1 MGLNFNHYFLKE
13 RILDVSYRKFSREEE
28 PNVISFFE
36 DLYTYPPK
44 IKIQW
49 KQLDLVEESDKLLPN
64 KIINHPPHKSFSGVR
79 DYMDKVISFDV
90 YSKKIKLLKQTL
102 KDVPVYVIVNGRTEI
117 VVASTRSK
125 KFNTID
131 PNVLDPGPLLE
142 NPELITEG
150 NEIRKVIRRQVYKRS
165 VVESVGKALSTKS
178 KKFGFIF
185 FDPIEAQYYLDA
197 MVARSEKKFHH
208 RRDHSIDKVGLSIHC
223 IGLDTAY
230 SLLSRSSSNVDFR
243 FVPSLPEVK
252 AVLEHSSQGDTN
264 SELAVNERQLEQ
276 TLSRKALSIISD
288 QYNSA
293 FKGVPIYIVAVKD
306 KSRNLFSTLGVKQ
319 LIEFDKLGMLYTGF
333 HDELISILK
342 GNDKRDKEKLKFEA
356 LQDSEKFKSSSTK
369 TNSSANYIF
378 FDREQAL
385 EFCEKYSSR
394 MVSPIYTDNLE
405 DFLELWG
412 ESLVLNTDVTQS
424 FININQPTYFIPS
437 KRSIKT
443 LEQYYNRP
451 KDSLG
456 KSIKVW
462 GRRKLSKLYWFRTN
476 YLGLILRG
484 NRI

>member
-1 MGLNFNHYFLKE
+1 MGLNLNHYFSKE
-13 RILDVSYRKFSREEE
+13 RILDVISHEDKE
-28 PNVISFFE
+28 PYAVSFFE

-49 KQLDLVEESDKLLPN
+49 KQLDLVEKSDKLLPN

-79 DYMDKVISFDV
+79 DYMDKVISSDV

-142 NPELITEG
+142 KPELITEG

-197 MVARSEKKFHH
+197 MIARSEKKFHH

-264 SELAVNERQLEQ
+264 NERQLEQ

-293 FKGVPIYIVAVKD
+293 FKGVPIYIVVVKD
-306 KSRNLFSTLGVKQ
+306 
-319 LIEFDKLGMLYTGF
+319 
-333 HDELISILK
+333 
-342 GNDKRDKEKLKFEA
+342 KFEA

>member
-1 MGLNFNHYFLKE
+1 MELNLNHYFSKE
-13 RILDVSYRKFSREEE
+13 RILDVISHEDKE
-28 PNVISFFE
+28 PYAVSFFE

-49 KQLDLVEESDKLLPN
+49 KQLDLVEKSDKLLPN

-117 VVASTRSK
+117 VVASSRSQ
-125 KFNTID
+125 KFHSHTALSSGFN
-131 PNVLDPGPLLE
+131 LE
-142 NPELITEG
+142 KGGVQETDVAQ
-150 NEIRKVIRRQVYKRS
+150 KSFSKSKAYKRTLD
-165 VVESVGKALSTKS
+165 KALSTKS

-197 MVARSEKKFHH
+197 MVIRSEKKFHH

-264 SELAVNERQLEQ
+264 SELAINERQLEQ

-293 FKGVPIYIVAVKD
+293 FKGVPIYIVVVKD
-306 KSRNLFSTLGVKQ
+306 
-319 LIEFDKLGMLYTGF
+319 
-333 HDELISILK
+333 
-342 GNDKRDKEKLKFEA
+342 KFEA

-476 YLGLILRG
+476 YLCLILRG

>member
-1 MGLNFNHYFLKE
+1 MELNLNHYFSKE
-13 RILDVSYRKFSREEE
+13 RILDVISHEDKE
-28 PNVISFFE
+28 PYAVSFFE

-49 KQLDLVEESDKLLPN
+49 KQLDLVEKSDKLLPN

-79 DYMDKVISFDV
+79 DYMDKVISSDV

-142 NPELITEG
+142 KPELITEG

-165 VVESVGKALSTKS
+165 VVESVGKALSTQS

-264 SELAVNERQLEQ
+264 NERQLEQ

-293 FKGVPIYIVAVKD
+293 FKGVPIYIVVVKD
-306 KSRNLFSTLGVKQ
+306 
-319 LIEFDKLGMLYTGF
+319 
-333 HDELISILK
+333 
-342 GNDKRDKEKLKFEA
+342 KFEA

>member
-1 MGLNFNHYFLKE
+1 MGLNLNHYFSKE
-13 RILDVSYRKFSREEE
+13 RILDVISHEDKE
-28 PNVISFFE
+28 PYAVSFFE

-49 KQLDLVEESDKLLPN
+49 KQLDLVEKSDKLLPN

-79 DYMDKVISFDV
+79 DYMDKVISSDV

-142 NPELITEG
+142 KPELITEG
-150 NEIRKVIRRQVYKRS
+150 NEIRRQVYKRS

-264 SELAVNERQLEQ
+264 NERQLEQ

-293 FKGVPIYIVAVKD
+293 FKGVPIYIVVVKD
-306 KSRNLFSTLGVKQ
+306 
-319 LIEFDKLGMLYTGF
+319 
-333 HDELISILK
+333 
-342 GNDKRDKEKLKFEA
+342 KFEA

>member
-1 MGLNFNHYFLKE
+1 MGLRLNHYFSSDQL
-13 RILDVSYRKFSREEE
+13 LDVRK
-28 PNVISFFE
+28 VIPSKGAKESDVVYFLE

-49 KQLDLVEESDKLLPN
+49 NQLDLVEKSSKLLPN
-64 KIINHPPHKSFSGVR
+64 KIINHPPHKSFLGVR

-90 YSKKIKLLKQTL
+90 YSKKMKLLKQTL

-117 VVASTRSK
+117 VVASARSK
-125 KFNTID
+125 KFHSYAALNSGF
-131 PNVLDPGPLLE
+131 NLE
-142 NPELITEG
+142 KDGVQETDVAQKSFSK
-150 NEIRKVIRRQVYKRS
+150 RKVYKRTLD
-165 VVESVGKALSTKS
+165 KALSTKL

-185 FDPIEAQYYLDA
+185 FDPNEAQLYLDA
-197 MVARSEKKFHH
+197 MVACSEKKFHH
-208 RRDHSIDKVGLSIHC
+208 KRDYSIDKVGLSIHC

-230 SLLSRSSSNVDFR
+230 SLLSRPSSNVDFR
-243 FVPSLPEVK
+243 FVPSLTEVK
-252 AVLEHSSQGDTN
+252 ALLEHSSQGDTN
-264 SELAVNERQLEQ
+264 SEFGANERQLEQ
-276 TLSRKALSIISD
+276 TLSGKALSIISD

-293 FKGVPIYIVAVKD
+293 FKGVPIYIVVVKD
-306 KSRNLFSTLGVKQ
+306 
-319 LIEFDKLGMLYTGF
+319 
-333 HDELISILK
+333 
-342 GNDKRDKEKLKFEA
+342 KFEA

>member
-1 MGLNFNHYFLKE
+1 MGLNLNHYFSKE
-13 RILDVSYRKFSREEE
+13 RILDVISHEDKE
-28 PNVISFFE
+28 PYAVSFFE

-49 KQLDLVEESDKLLPN
+49 KQLDLVEKSDKLLPN

-79 DYMDKVISFDV
+79 DYMDKVISSDV

-142 NPELITEG
+142 KPELITEG

-264 SELAVNERQLEQ
+264 SELAINERQLEQ

-293 FKGVPIYIVAVKD
+293 FKGVPIYIVVVKD
-306 KSRNLFSTLGVKQ
+306 K
-319 LIEFDKLGMLYTGF
+319 
-333 HDELISILK
+333 
-342 GNDKRDKEKLKFEA
+342 FEV

>member
-1 MGLNFNHYFLKE
+1 MELNLNHYFSKE
-13 RILDVSYRKFSREEE
+13 RILDVISHEDKE
-28 PNVISFFE
+28 PYAVSFFE

-49 KQLDLVEESDKLLPN
+49 KQLDLVEKSDKLLPN
-64 KIINHPPHKSFSGVR
+64 KIINHPPHKLFSGVR

-142 NPELITEG
+142 KPELITEG

-264 SELAVNERQLEQ
+264 SELAINERQLEQ

-293 FKGVPIYIVAVKD
+293 FKGVPIYIVVVKD
-306 KSRNLFSTLGVKQ
+306 K
-319 LIEFDKLGMLYTGF
+319 
-333 HDELISILK
+333 
-342 GNDKRDKEKLKFEA
+342 FEV

>member
-1 MGLNFNHYFLKE
+1 MGLNLNHYFSKE
-13 RILDVSYRKFSREEE
+13 RILDVISHEDKE
-28 PNVISFFE
+28 PYAVSFFE

-49 KQLDLVEESDKLLPN
+49 KQLDLVEKSDKLLPN

-79 DYMDKVISFDV
+79 DYMDKVISSDV

-142 NPELITEG
+142 KPELITEG

-252 AVLEHSSQGDTN
+252 AVLEHSNQGDTN
-264 SELAVNERQLEQ
+264 SELAINERQLEQ

-293 FKGVPIYIVAVKD
+293 FKGVPIYIVVVKD
-306 KSRNLFSTLGVKQ
+306 K
-319 LIEFDKLGMLYTGF
+319 
-333 HDELISILK
+333 
-342 GNDKRDKEKLKFEA
+342 FEV

>member
-1 MGLNFNHYFLKE
+1 MGLNLNHYFSKE
-13 RILDVSYRKFSREEE
+13 RILDVSYRKFSREAKE
-28 PNVISFFE
+28 PNVVSFFE

-125 KFNTID
+125 KLNLHD
-131 PNVLDPGPLLE
+131 VNVLSAGPLINLE
-142 NPELITEG
+142 KPDLTP
-150 NEIRKVIRRQVYKRS
+150 KDTVTRRQVYKRTL
-165 VVESVGKALSTKS
+165 VESVEKALSTKS

-293 FKGVPIYIVAVKD
+293 FKGVPIYIVVVKD
-306 KSRNLFSTLGVKQ
+306 
-319 LIEFDKLGMLYTGF
+319 
-333 HDELISILK
+333 
-342 GNDKRDKEKLKFEA
+342 KFEA

>member
-1 MGLNFNHYFLKE
+1 MGLNFNHYFSKE
-13 RILDVSYRKFSREEE
+13 RILDVNYSKFSRDDKE
-28 PNVISFFE
+28 PNVVSFFE

-125 KFNTID
+125 KLNLHD
-131 PNVLDPGPLLE
+131 ASVLSAGPLL
-142 NPELITEG
+142 NPEKRISDLPPNT
-150 NEIRKVIRRQVYKRS
+150 VTRRQVYKRTL
-165 VVESVGKALSTKS
+165 VESVEKALSTKS

-197 MVARSEKKFHH
+197 MVIRSEKKFHH

-306 KSRNLFSTLGVKQ
+306 KSRNLFSTL
-319 LIEFDKLGMLYTGF
+319 
-333 HDELISILK
+333 
-342 GNDKRDKEKLKFEA
+342 NDKRDKEKLKFEA

>member
-1 MGLNFNHYFLKE
+1 MGLNFNHYFSKE

-79 DYMDKVISFDV
+79 DYMDKVISSDV

-125 KFNTID
+125 KLNLHD
-131 PNVLDPGPLLE
+131 ANVLSAGPPLI
-142 NPELITEG
+142 NPEKRISDLPPNT
-150 NEIRKVIRRQVYKRS
+150 VTRRQVYKRTL
-165 VVESVGKALSTKS
+165 VESVEKALSTKS

-197 MVARSEKKFHH
+197 MVIRSEKKFHH

-306 KSRNLFSTLGVKQ
+306 KSRNLFSTL
-319 LIEFDKLGMLYTGF
+319 
-333 HDELISILK
+333 
-342 GNDKRDKEKLKFEA
+342 NDKRDKEKLKFEA

-451 KDSLG
+451 KDLLG

>member
-1 MGLNFNHYFLKE
+1 MELNLNHYFSKE
-13 RILDVSYRKFSREEE
+13 RILDVISHEDKE
-28 PNVISFFE
+28 PYAVSFFE

-49 KQLDLVEESDKLLPN
+49 KQLDLVEKSDKLLPN

-79 DYMDKVISFDV
+79 DYMDKVISSDV

-125 KFNTID
+125 KFNTIN

-142 NPELITEG
+142 KPELITEG

-293 FKGVPIYIVAVKD
+293 FKGVPIYIVVVKD
-306 KSRNLFSTLGVKQ
+306 K
-319 LIEFDKLGMLYTGF
+319 
-333 HDELISILK
+333 
-342 GNDKRDKEKLKFEA
+342 FEV

>member
-1 MGLNFNHYFLKE
+1 MGLNLNHYFSKE
-13 RILDVSYRKFSREEE
+13 RILDVISHEDKE
-28 PNVISFFE
+28 PYAVSFFE

-49 KQLDLVEESDKLLPN
+49 KQLDLVEKSDKLLPN

-79 DYMDKVISFDV
+79 DYMDKVISSDV

-142 NPELITEG
+142 KPELITEG
-150 NEIRKVIRRQVYKRS
+150 NEIRKVIRRQVYKRG

-264 SELAVNERQLEQ
+264 NERQLEQ

-288 QYNSA
+288 KYNSA
-293 FKGVPIYIVAVKD
+293 FKGVPIYIVVVKD
-306 KSRNLFSTLGVKQ
+306 
-319 LIEFDKLGMLYTGF
+319 
-333 HDELISILK
+333 
-342 GNDKRDKEKLKFEA
+342 KFEA

>member
-1 MGLNFNHYFLKE
+1 MGLNLNHYFSKE
-13 RILDVSYRKFSREEE
+13 RILDVISHEDKE
-28 PNVISFFE
+28 PYAVSFFE

-49 KQLDLVEESDKLLPN
+49 KQLDLVEKSDKLLPN

-79 DYMDKVISFDV
+79 DYMDKVISSDV

-142 NPELITEG
+142 KPELITEG

-264 SELAVNERQLEQ
+264 NERQLEQ

-293 FKGVPIYIVAVKD
+293 FKGVPIYIVVVKD
-306 KSRNLFSTLGVKQ
+306 
-319 LIEFDKLGMLYTGF
+319 
-333 HDELISILK
+333 
-342 GNDKRDKEKLKFEA
+342 KFEA

>member
-1 MGLNFNHYFLKE
+1 MELNLNHYFSKE
-13 RILDVSYRKFSREEE
+13 RILDVISHEDKE
-28 PNVISFFE
+28 PYAVSFFE

-125 KFNTID
+125 KLNLHD
-131 PNVLDPGPLLE
+131 ASVLSAGPLL
-142 NPELITEG
+142 NPEKRISDLPPNT
-150 NEIRKVIRRQVYKRS
+150 VTRRQVYKRTL
-165 VVESVGKALSTKS
+165 VESVEKALSTKS

-264 SELAVNERQLEQ
+264 SELAINERQLEQ

-306 KSRNLFSTLGVKQ
+306 KSRNLFSTL
-319 LIEFDKLGMLYTGF
+319 
-333 HDELISILK
+333 
-342 GNDKRDKEKLKFEA
+342 NDKRDKEKLKFEA

>member
-1 MGLNFNHYFLKE
+1 MGLNFNHYFSKE

-125 KFNTID
+125 KLNLHD
-131 PNVLDPGPLLE
+131 ASVLSAGPLL
-142 NPELITEG
+142 NPEKRISDLPPNT
-150 NEIRKVIRRQVYKRS
+150 VTRRQVYKRTL
-165 VVESVGKALSTKS
+165 VESVEKALSTKS

-197 MVARSEKKFHH
+197 MVIRSEKKFHH

-306 KSRNLFSTLGVKQ
+306 KSRNLFSTL
-319 LIEFDKLGMLYTGF
+319 
-333 HDELISILK
+333 
-342 GNDKRDKEKLKFEA
+342 NDKRDKEKLKFEA

>member
-1 MGLNFNHYFLKE
+1 MELNLNHYFSKE
-13 RILDVSYRKFSREEE
+13 RILDVISHEDKE
-28 PNVISFFE
+28 PYAVSFFE

-49 KQLDLVEESDKLLPN
+49 KQLDLVEKSDKLLPN

-79 DYMDKVISFDV
+79 DYMDKVISFNV

-125 KFNTID
+125 KFNAID

-142 NPELITEG
+142 KPELITEG

-165 VVESVGKALSTKS
+165 VVESVEKALSTKS

-293 FKGVPIYIVAVKD
+293 FKGVPIYIVVVKD
-306 KSRNLFSTLGVKQ
+306 K
-319 LIEFDKLGMLYTGF
+319 
-333 HDELISILK
+333 
-342 GNDKRDKEKLKFEA
+342 FEV

-451 KDSLG
+451 KDLLG

>member
-1 MGLNFNHYFLKE
+1 MGLNFNHYFSKE

-125 KFNTID
+125 KLNLHD
-131 PNVLDPGPLLE
+131 ANVLSAGPPLI
-142 NPELITEG
+142 NPEKRISDLPPNT
-150 NEIRKVIRRQVYKRS
+150 VTRRQVYKRTL
-165 VVESVGKALSTKS
+165 VESVEKALSTKS

-197 MVARSEKKFHH
+197 MVIRSEKKFHH

-306 KSRNLFSTLGVKQ
+306 KSRNLFSTL
-319 LIEFDKLGMLYTGF
+319 
-333 HDELISILK
+333 
-342 GNDKRDKEKLKFEA
+342 NDKRDKEKLKFEA

-451 KDSLG
+451 KDLLG

>member
-1 MGLNFNHYFLKE
+1 MGLNLNHYFSKE
-13 RILDVSYRKFSREEE
+13 RILDVISHEDKE
-28 PNVISFFE
+28 PYAVSFFE

-49 KQLDLVEESDKLLPN
+49 KQLDLVEKSDKLLPN

-79 DYMDKVISFDV
+79 DYMDKVISSDV

-117 VVASTRSK
+117 VVASARSK
-125 KFNTID
+125 KFHSYAALNSGF
-131 PNVLDPGPLLE
+131 NLE
-142 NPELITEG
+142 KDGVQETDVAQKSFSK
-150 NEIRKVIRRQVYKRS
+150 RKVYKRTLD
-165 VVESVGKALSTKS
+165 KALSTKL

-185 FDPIEAQYYLDA
+185 FDPNEAQLYLDA
-197 MVARSEKKFHH
+197 MVACSEKKFHH
-208 RRDHSIDKVGLSIHC
+208 KRDYSIDKVGLSIHC

-264 SELAVNERQLEQ
+264 SELVINERQLEQ

-293 FKGVPIYIVAVKD
+293 FKGVPIYIVVVKD
-306 KSRNLFSTLGVKQ
+306 K
-319 LIEFDKLGMLYTGF
+319 
-333 HDELISILK
+333 
-342 GNDKRDKEKLKFEA
+342 FEV

-462 GRRKLSKLYWFRTN
+462 GRRKLGKLYWFRTN

>member
-1 MGLNFNHYFLKE
+1 MGLNLNHYFSKE
-13 RILDVSYRKFSREEE
+13 RILDVISHEDKE
-28 PNVISFFE
+28 PYAVSFFE

-49 KQLDLVEESDKLLPN
+49 KQLDLVEKSDKLLPN

-79 DYMDKVISFDV
+79 DYMDKVISSDV

-142 NPELITEG
+142 KPELLTEG

-264 SELAVNERQLEQ
+264 NERQLEQ

-293 FKGVPIYIVAVKD
+293 FKGVPIYIVVVKD
-306 KSRNLFSTLGVKQ
+306 
-319 LIEFDKLGMLYTGF
+319 
-333 HDELISILK
+333 
-342 GNDKRDKEKLKFEA
+342 KFEA

>member
-1 MGLNFNHYFLKE
+1 MGLNLNHYFSKE
-13 RILDVSYRKFSREEE
+13 RILDVISHEDKE
-28 PNVISFFE
+28 PYAVSFFE

-49 KQLDLVEESDKLLPN
+49 KQLDLVEKSDKLLPN

-125 KFNTID
+125 KLNLHD
-131 PNVLDPGPLLE
+131 ANVLSAGPLINLE
-142 NPELITEG
+142 KPELITEG

-264 SELAVNERQLEQ
+264 NERQLEQ

-293 FKGVPIYIVAVKD
+293 FKGVPIYIVVVKD
-306 KSRNLFSTLGVKQ
+306 
-319 LIEFDKLGMLYTGF
+319 
-333 HDELISILK
+333 
-342 GNDKRDKEKLKFEA
+342 KFEA

>member
-1 MGLNFNHYFLKE
+1 MGLNLNHYFSKE
-13 RILDVSYRKFSREEE
+13 RILDVISHEDKE
-28 PNVISFFE
+28 PYAVSFFE

-49 KQLDLVEESDKLLPN
+49 KQLDLVEKSDKLLPN

-142 NPELITEG
+142 KPELITEG

-264 SELAVNERQLEQ
+264 NERQLEQ

-306 KSRNLFSTLGVKQ
+306 
-319 LIEFDKLGMLYTGF
+319 
-333 HDELISILK
+333 
-342 GNDKRDKEKLKFEA
+342 KFEA

>member
-1 MGLNFNHYFLKE
+1 MELNLNHYFSKE
-13 RILDVSYRKFSREEE
+13 RILDVISHEDKE
-28 PNVISFFE
+28 PYAVSFFE

-49 KQLDLVEESDKLLPN
+49 KQLDLVEKSDKLLPN

-79 DYMDKVISFDV
+79 DYMDKVISSDV

-142 NPELITEG
+142 KPELITEG

-165 VVESVGKALSTKS
+165 VVESVEKALSTKS

-264 SELAVNERQLEQ
+264 SELAINERQLEQ

-293 FKGVPIYIVAVKD
+293 FKGVPIYIVVVKD
-306 KSRNLFSTLGVKQ
+306 K
-319 LIEFDKLGMLYTGF
+319 
-333 HDELISILK
+333 
-342 GNDKRDKEKLKFEA
+342 FEV

>member
-1 MGLNFNHYFLKE
+1 MELNLNHYFSKE
-13 RILDVSYRKFSREEE
+13 RILDVISHEDKE
-28 PNVISFFE
+28 PYAVSFFE

-49 KQLDLVEESDKLLPN
+49 KQLDLVEKSDKLLPN

-79 DYMDKVISFDV
+79 DYMDKVISSDV

-142 NPELITEG
+142 KPELITEG

-208 RRDHSIDKVGLSIHC
+208 RRDYSIDKVGLSIHC

-264 SELAVNERQLEQ
+264 NERQLEQ

-293 FKGVPIYIVAVKD
+293 FKGVPIYIVVVKD
-306 KSRNLFSTLGVKQ
+306 K
-319 LIEFDKLGMLYTGF
+319 
-333 HDELISILK
+333 
-342 GNDKRDKEKLKFEA
+342 FEV

>member
-1 MGLNFNHYFLKE
+1 MELNLNHYFSKE
-13 RILDVSYRKFSREEE
+13 RILDVISHEDKE
-28 PNVISFFE
+28 PYAVSFFE

-49 KQLDLVEESDKLLPN
+49 KQLDLVEKSDKLLPN

-79 DYMDKVISFDV
+79 DYMDKVISSDV

-142 NPELITEG
+142 KPELITEG

-264 SELAVNERQLEQ
+264 NERQLEQ

-293 FKGVPIYIVAVKD
+293 FKGVPIYIVVVKD
-306 KSRNLFSTLGVKQ
+306 K
-319 LIEFDKLGMLYTGF
+319 
-333 HDELISILK
+333 
-342 GNDKRDKEKLKFEA
+342 FEV

-424 FININQPTYFIPS
+424 FISINQPTYFIPS

>member
-1 MGLNFNHYFLKE
+1 MGLNLNHYFSKE
-13 RILDVSYRKFSREEE
+13 RILDVISHEDKE
-28 PNVISFFE
+28 PYAVSFFE

-49 KQLDLVEESDKLLPN
+49 KQLDLVEKSDKLLPN

-79 DYMDKVISFDV
+79 DYMDKVISSDV

-142 NPELITEG
+142 KPELITEG

-264 SELAVNERQLEQ
+264 NERQLEQ
-276 TLSRKALSIISD
+276 TLSRKALTIISD

-293 FKGVPIYIVAVKD
+293 FKGVPIYIVVVKD
-306 KSRNLFSTLGVKQ
+306 K
-319 LIEFDKLGMLYTGF
+319 
-333 HDELISILK
+333 
-342 GNDKRDKEKLKFEA
+342 FEV

>member
-1 MGLNFNHYFLKE
+1 MELNLNHYFSKE
-13 RILDVSYRKFSREEE
+13 RILDVISHEDKE
-28 PNVISFFE
+28 PYAVSFFE

-49 KQLDLVEESDKLLPN
+49 KQLDLVEKSDKLLPN

-79 DYMDKVISFDV
+79 DYMDKVISSDV

-125 KFNTID
+125 KFNTIN

-142 NPELITEG
+142 KPELITEG

-264 SELAVNERQLEQ
+264 SELAINERQLEQ

-293 FKGVPIYIVAVKD
+293 FKGVPIYIVVVKD
-306 KSRNLFSTLGVKQ
+306 
-319 LIEFDKLGMLYTGF
+319 
-333 HDELISILK
+333 
-342 GNDKRDKEKLKFEA
+342 KFEA

>member
-1 MGLNFNHYFLKE
+1 MGLNLNHYFSKE
-13 RILDVSYRKFSREEE
+13 RILDVISHEDKE
-28 PNVISFFE
+28 PYAVSFFE

-49 KQLDLVEESDKLLPN
+49 KQLDLVEKSDKLLPN

-79 DYMDKVISFDV
+79 DYMDKVISFNV

-125 KFNTID
+125 KFNAID

-142 NPELITEG
+142 KPELITEG

-165 VVESVGKALSTKS
+165 VVESVEKALSTKS

-293 FKGVPIYIVAVKD
+293 FKGVPIYIVVVKD
-306 KSRNLFSTLGVKQ
+306 K
-319 LIEFDKLGMLYTGF
+319 
-333 HDELISILK
+333 
-342 GNDKRDKEKLKFEA
+342 FEV

-369 TNSSANYIF
+369 TNSLANYIF

>member
-1 MGLNFNHYFLKE
+1 MGLNLNHYFSKE
-13 RILDVSYRKFSREEE
+13 RILDVISHEDKE
-28 PNVISFFE
+28 PYAVSFFE

-49 KQLDLVEESDKLLPN
+49 KQLDLVEKSDKLLPN

-125 KFNTID
+125 KFNAID

-142 NPELITEG
+142 KPELITEG

-293 FKGVPIYIVAVKD
+293 FKGVPIYIVVVKD
-306 KSRNLFSTLGVKQ
+306 K
-319 LIEFDKLGMLYTGF
+319 
-333 HDELISILK
+333 
-342 GNDKRDKEKLKFEA
+342 FEV

-369 TNSSANYIF
+369 TNSLANYIF

-405 DFLELWG
+405 DFLELWE

>member
-1 MGLNFNHYFLKE
+1 MGLNLNHYFSKE
-13 RILDVSYRKFSREEE
+13 RILDVSYRKFSREAKE
-28 PNVISFFE
+28 PNVVSFFE

-49 KQLDLVEESDKLLPN
+49 KQLDLVEKSDKLLPN

-79 DYMDKVISFDV
+79 DYMDKVISSDV

-125 KFNTID
+125 KLNLHD
-131 PNVLDPGPLLE
+131 ANVLSAGPLINLE
-142 NPELITEG
+142 KPDLTP
-150 NEIRKVIRRQVYKRS
+150 KDTVTRRQVYKRTL
-165 VVESVGKALSTKS
+165 VESVEKALSTKS

-264 SELAVNERQLEQ
+264 SELAINERQLEQ

-306 KSRNLFSTLGVKQ
+306 KSRNLFSTL
-319 LIEFDKLGMLYTGF
+319 
-333 HDELISILK
+333 
-342 GNDKRDKEKLKFEA
+342 NDKRDKEKLKFEA

>member
-1 MGLNFNHYFLKE
+1 MGLNFNHYFSKE

-49 KQLDLVEESDKLLPN
+49 KQLDLVEKSDKLLPN

-125 KFNTID
+125 KLNLHD
-131 PNVLDPGPLLE
+131 ANVLSAGPPLI
-142 NPELITEG
+142 NPEKRVSDLPPNT
-150 NEIRKVIRRQVYKRS
+150 VTRRQVYKRTL
-165 VVESVGKALSTKS
+165 VESVEKALSTKS

-306 KSRNLFSTLGVKQ
+306 KSRNLFSTL
-319 LIEFDKLGMLYTGF
+319 
-333 HDELISILK
+333 
-342 GNDKRDKEKLKFEA
+342 NDKRDKEKLKFEA

-412 ESLVLNTDVTQS
+412 ESLVLNTDVTKS
-424 FININQPTYFIPS
+424 FININQSTYFIPS

>member
-1 MGLNFNHYFLKE
+1 MGLNLNHYFSKE
-13 RILDVSYRKFSREEE
+13 RILDVISHEDKE
-28 PNVISFFE
+28 PYAVSFFE

-49 KQLDLVEESDKLLPN
+49 KQLDLVEKSDKLLPN

-79 DYMDKVISFDV
+79 DYMDKVISSDV

-142 NPELITEG
+142 KPELITEG

-230 SLLSRSSSNVDFR
+230 SLLSRPSSNVDFR
-243 FVPSLPEVK
+243 FVPSLTEVK
-252 AVLEHSSQGDTN
+252 ALLEHSSQGDTN
-264 SELAVNERQLEQ
+264 SEFGANERQLEQ
-276 TLSRKALSIISD
+276 TLSGKALSIISD

-293 FKGVPIYIVAVKD
+293 FKGVPIYIATIKD
-306 KSRNLFSTLGVKQ
+306 KSRNLFSTLGVD
-319 LIEFDKLGMLYTGF
+319 ISDRTNSSHDTFISGF
-333 HDELISILK
+333 NTILRPSSLE
-342 GNDKRDKEKLKFEA
+342 GNYRRDKEKLKFEA
-356 LQDSEKFKSSSTK
+356 LQDSDKFKSSST
-369 TNSSANYIF
+369 NSYSSANYIF

-385 EFCEKYSSR
+385 KFCEKYSYR
-394 MVSPIYTDNLE
+394 VVSPIYTHNLE
-405 DFLELWG
+405 DFIELWE

-424 FININQPTYFIPS
+424 FLNINQPTYFIPS
-437 KRSIKT
+437 KQSIKT

>member
-1 MGLNFNHYFLKE
+1 MGLNLNHYFSKE
-13 RILDVSYRKFSREEE
+13 RILDVISHEDKE
-28 PNVISFFE
+28 PYAVSFFE

-49 KQLDLVEESDKLLPN
+49 KQLDLVEKSDKLLPN

-79 DYMDKVISFDV
+79 DYMDKVISSDV

-142 NPELITEG
+142 KPELITEG

-165 VVESVGKALSTKS
+165 VVESVGKALSTQS

-208 RRDHSIDKVGLSIHC
+208 RRDYSIDKVGLSIHC

-264 SELAVNERQLEQ
+264 NERQLEQ

-293 FKGVPIYIVAVKD
+293 FKGVPIYIVVVKD
-306 KSRNLFSTLGVKQ
+306 
-319 LIEFDKLGMLYTGF
+319 
-333 HDELISILK
+333 
-342 GNDKRDKEKLKFEA
+342 KFEA

>member
-1 MGLNFNHYFLKE
+1 MELNLNHYFSKE
-13 RILDVSYRKFSREEE
+13 RILDVISHEDKE
-28 PNVISFFE
+28 PYAVSFFE

-49 KQLDLVEESDKLLPN
+49 KQLDLVEKSDKLLPN
-64 KIINHPPHKSFSGVR
+64 KIINHPPHKSFSGVH

-90 YSKKIKLLKQTL
+90 YSKKMKLLKQTL

-117 VVASTRSK
+117 VVASARSK
-125 KFNTID
+125 KFHSYAALNSGF
-131 PNVLDPGPLLE
+131 NLE
-142 NPELITEG
+142 KDGVQETDVAQKSFSK
-150 NEIRKVIRRQVYKRS
+150 RKVYKRTLD
-165 VVESVGKALSTKS
+165 KALSTKL

-264 SELAVNERQLEQ
+264 SELAINERQLEQ

-293 FKGVPIYIVAVKD
+293 FKGVPIYIVVVKD
-306 KSRNLFSTLGVKQ
+306 
-319 LIEFDKLGMLYTGF
+319 
-333 HDELISILK
+333 
-342 GNDKRDKEKLKFEA
+342 KFEA

>member
-1 MGLNFNHYFLKE
+1 MGLNLNHYFSKE
-13 RILDVSYRKFSREEE
+13 RILDVISHEDKE
-28 PNVISFFE
+28 PYAVSFFE

-49 KQLDLVEESDKLLPN
+49 KQLDLVEKSDKLLPN
-64 KIINHPPHKSFSGVR
+64 KIINHPPHKSFSGVH

-117 VVASTRSK
+117 VVASTKSK
-125 KFNTID
+125 KFNAID

-142 NPELITEG
+142 KPELITEG

-264 SELAVNERQLEQ
+264 SELAVNEGQLEQ

-293 FKGVPIYIVAVKD
+293 FKGVPIYIVVVKD
-306 KSRNLFSTLGVKQ
+306 K
-319 LIEFDKLGMLYTGF
+319 
-333 HDELISILK
+333 
-342 GNDKRDKEKLKFEA
+342 FEV

>member
-1 MGLNFNHYFLKE
+1 MGLNFNHYFSKE

-49 KQLDLVEESDKLLPN
+49 KQLDLVEKSDKLLPN

-125 KFNTID
+125 KLNLHD
-131 PNVLDPGPLLE
+131 ANVLSAGPPLI
-142 NPELITEG
+142 NPEKRISDLPPNT
-150 NEIRKVIRRQVYKRS
+150 VTRRQVYKRTL
-165 VVESVGKALSTKS
+165 VESVEKALSTKS

-306 KSRNLFSTLGVKQ
+306 KSRNLFSTL
-319 LIEFDKLGMLYTGF
+319 
-333 HDELISILK
+333 
-342 GNDKRDKEKLKFEA
+342 NDKRDKEKLKFEA

-412 ESLVLNTDVTQS
+412 ESLVLNTDVTKS
-424 FININQPTYFIPS
+424 FININQSTYFIPS

>member
-1 MGLNFNHYFLKE
+1 MGLNFNHYFSKE
-13 RILDVSYRKFSREEE
+13 RILDVSYRKFSREAKE
-28 PNVISFFE
+28 PNVVSFFE

-125 KFNTID
+125 KLNLHD
-131 PNVLDPGPLLE
+131 ANVLSAGPLL
-142 NPELITEG
+142 NPEKRISDLPPNT
-150 NEIRKVIRRQVYKRS
+150 VTRRQVYKRTL
-165 VVESVGKALSTKS
+165 VESVEKALSTKS

-197 MVARSEKKFHH
+197 MVIRSEKKFHH

-293 FKGVPIYIVAVKD
+293 FKGVPIYIVVVKD
-306 KSRNLFSTLGVKQ
+306 
-319 LIEFDKLGMLYTGF
+319 
-333 HDELISILK
+333 
-342 GNDKRDKEKLKFEA
+342 KFEA

>member
-1 MGLNFNHYFLKE
+1 MGLNLNHYFSKE
-13 RILDVSYRKFSREEE
+13 RILDVISHEDKE
-28 PNVISFFE
+28 PYAVSFFE

-49 KQLDLVEESDKLLPN
+49 KQLDLVEKSDKLLPN
-64 KIINHPPHKSFSGVR
+64 KIINHPPHKSFSWVR
-79 DYMDKVISFDV
+79 DYMDKVISSDV

-142 NPELITEG
+142 KPELITEG

-264 SELAVNERQLEQ
+264 NERQLEQ

-293 FKGVPIYIVAVKD
+293 FKGVPIYIVVVKD
-306 KSRNLFSTLGVKQ
+306 
-319 LIEFDKLGMLYTGF
+319 
-333 HDELISILK
+333 
-342 GNDKRDKEKLKFEA
+342 KFEA

>member
-1 MGLNFNHYFLKE
+1 MGLNLNHYFSKE
-13 RILDVSYRKFSREEE
+13 RILDVISHEDKE
-28 PNVISFFE
+28 PYAVSFFE

-49 KQLDLVEESDKLLPN
+49 KQLDLVEKSDKLLPN

-79 DYMDKVISFDV
+79 DYMDKVISSDV

-142 NPELITEG
+142 KPELITEG

-165 VVESVGKALSTKS
+165 VVESVEKALSTKS

-264 SELAVNERQLEQ
+264 SELAINERQLEQ

-293 FKGVPIYIVAVKD
+293 FKGVPIYIVVVKD
-306 KSRNLFSTLGVKQ
+306 K
-319 LIEFDKLGMLYTGF
+319 
-333 HDELISILK
+333 
-342 GNDKRDKEKLKFEA
+342 FEV